1 MPFGPYADFNDCVV
15 QNSSKSSPEGFC
27 AWLHKKILGT
37 WPTTLSESKYPEPW
51 LNAYDAAL
59 VADKP
64 EKEAFELAE
73 AAVLEA
79 GFEKAAFGWVK
90 QYQAPNMKTV
100 KGVYVFALGTWTD
113 SAGNERTWS
122 GEDLDNMV
130 LAFKAGVP
138 VMVPVKCGH
147 TSDDFNS
154 KIAEALGVPVEV
166 VTGDNGQGQCKVGNI
181 TALERNGDWNVATF
195 GNIPEPIAD
204 LIEGGQYSNVSV
216 EIEDAIGE
224 YGPVIT
230 GVALLG
236 AEEPAV
242 EGATLEKALVFGGAR
257 KGARVYSFKL
267 GEQLPDPATLR
278 SEFDEIKGKVAD
290 IIKGKKGAPL
300 FRALFGNITELFERM
315 VNGSHTA
322 DQGDGSPESRAAK
335 DQGNDALDKNDK
347 EGGNYQMELKV
358 IAALLGLGEEA
369 TEEEVTAALKAL
381 IDKAAAAVVPPEEM
395 EGELAKELQKANDKI
410 ADLTKRLD
418 SQTALSAWKEKTAK
432 FTSIPGTPTEHAVKL
447 ADIESKAGKEAADD
461 QFAALEAANNLAVE
475 AGKVIGTTRS
485 AGPTDFDNEVQKY
498 MDAHTE
504 ATKVQAIEAVSKSHP
519 DLYFARRETWNQ

>member
-1 MPFGPYADFNDCVV
+1 MSPFGPYADFNECVLK
-15 QNSSKSSPEGFC
+15 NADKSSPEGFC

-37 WPTTLSESKYPEPW
+37 WPSGMSASKFPESW
-51 LNAYDAAL
+51 LTAYDNAL
-59 VADKP
+59 VAQKP

-73 AAVLEA
+73 AAALEA
-79 GFEKAAFGWVK
+79 GFEKAAFGYVK

-147 TSDDFNS
+147 TSDEFNR

-166 VTGDNGQGQCKVGNI
+166 VTGDNGQGQIMVGNI
-181 TALERNGDWNVATF
+181 IALERKGDWNVATF

-204 LIEGGQYSNVSV
+204 LIEGGQYANVSV
-216 EIEDAIGE
+216 EIEDEIGE

-278 SEFDEIKGKVAD
+278 SEFDEIKSKVAD
-290 IIKGKKGAPL
+290 VIKGKKGAPL

-315 VNGSHTA
+315 VNGNHSA
-322 DQGDGSPESRAAK
+322 DQGDANANPEGTK
-335 DQGNDALDKNDK
+335 EK
-347 EGGNYQMELKV
+347 EGGTYQMELKV
-358 IAALLGLGEEA
+358 IAELLGLGEEA
-369 TEEEVTAALKAL
+369 TEEEVMAALKAL
-381 IDKAAAAVVPPEEM
+381 IDKAAAAEVPPEEM

-418 SQTALSAWKEKTAK
+418 GQTALSAWKEKTAK

-461 QFAALEAANNLAVE
+461 QFAALEAANNLATE